1 MENSFALH
9 RRRPIVRPIIM
20 KKFLTALF
28 CVTALAGISSAANT
42 ITRAAVVERLDSCEA
57 ILQSIQGN
65 IKTAVPADILR
76 RAKGIVI
83 VNQFQAGFILGV
95 KDGYAVAMVR
105 RPNGKWS
112 VPAFL
117 RAGELS
123 FGLQAGGKAINAVYV
138 LMDESTTRL
147 LFKTRMNLGAEAKVV
162 AGIRAAERERV
173 TQSIPTEANV
183 LVYSTTEGLYV
194 GAAIKTGYMTPH
206 DEANRLFY
214 NSDNRMPELLFS
226 DWVALPPEAQ
236 YLYNYVTRI
245 TQ

>member
-9 RRRPIVRPIIM
+9 RRGPIVRPIIM

-28 CVTALAGISSAANT
+28 CLTVLASASSAAS

-57 ILQSIQGN
+57 ILKSIQGN
-65 IKTAVPADILR
+65 IQTAVPADILR

-83 VNQFQAGFILGV
+83 VNQFQAGFIFGI

-138 LMDESTTRL
+138 LMDDATARL
-147 LFKTRMNLGAEAKVV
+147 LFKTRMNFGAEAKVV

-183 LVYSTTEGLYV
+183 LVYSTTEGLFF
-194 GAAIKTGYMTPH
+194 GAAIKTGYM
-206 DEANRLFY
+206 
-214 NSDNRMPELLFS
+214 
-226 DWVALPPEAQ
+226 
-236 YLYNYVTRI
+236 
-245 TQ
+245 